1 MISFAPLMFIFVNR
15 QSSKHLRSMVDNE
28 KLRDHKHWGRVWVE
42 GYNGWMLVQGA
53 WTSFHSFPSNMA
65 SFLLKT
71 IRFLSLEYFILPVNK
86 YVVCMNE
93 NNFKYLKQNVK
104 FKLFNEKNIIKK
116 LYFIKYNHGRVSR
129 SVKINNS
136 QNWWI
141 F

>member
-1 MISFAPLMFIFVNR
+1 
-15 QSSKHLRSMVDNE
+15 
-28 KLRDHKHWGRVWVE
+28 
-42 GYNGWMLVQGA
+42 
-53 WTSFHSFPSNMA
+53 MA

-136 QNWWI
+136 QN
-141 F
+141 